1 MLSDGERMLGGLLR
15 ASHTATLEDVVPLVA
30 QHAGYA
36 GFTDTQIYV
45 ADLQGEFLVPLPGQA
60 DAAGEPL
67 SRLRVD
73 GTVAGR
79 AFRDITLVRAPL
91 NKADDPDAVRLWAP
105 LLDGT
110 ERVGVVGAIT
120 HRSDETTEWRMKRLG
135 TLLSL
140 MVVSKRHSSDT
151 YAQLVRTEPMTL
163 SAEVLWNLLPNGS
176 FANDKVVLGGALE
189 PAYQVGGDAFD
200 YGITGDLLHLTI
212 LDAMGHDLT
221 SGLTATIATGA
232 CRNSRL
238 QGVDLLTTSEAIDEA
253 IADQFR
259 QTRFAT
265 GILADL
271 NMTTGELT
279 WVNRGHHPPLVIRD
293 GRLAATLES
302 KVPAPPMGFRL
313 GTSSG
318 IERYQLHRG
327 DRLLFYTDGIIEAQ
341 SPEGEMFGLDRFIEF
356 IVRHEAYGMSAPETL
371 RRLIQSILRHQHGRL
386 QDDATVL
393 TVEWQAGRHVALM
406 M

>member
-36 GFTDTQIYV
+36 GFTNTQIYV
-45 ADLQGEFLVPLPGQA
+45 ADLQSEFLVPLPGQV

-91 NKADDPDAVRLWAP
+91 NKADDPDAVRLWTP

-302 KVPAPPMGFRL
+302 KVPSPPMGFRL

-327 DRLLFYTDGIIEAQ
+327 DRLLFYTDGIVEAQ

>member
-36 GFTDTQIYV
+36 GFTNTQIYV
-45 ADLQGEFLVPLPGQA
+45 ADLQSEFLVPLPGQA

-73 GTVAGR
+73 GTVAGQ

-91 NKADDPDAVRLWAP
+91 NKADDPDAVWLWTP

>member
-15 ASHTATLEDVVPLVA
+15 ASHTATLEDLVPLVA
-30 QHAGYA
+30 EHAAFA
-36 GFTDTQIYV
+36 GFANTQIYV
-45 ADLQGEFLVPLPGQA
+45 VDLQSEFLVPLPGQS
-60 DAAGEPL
+60 DLAGEPL

-79 AFRDITLVRAPL
+79 AFRDVTLVRAP
-91 NKADDPDAVRLWAP
+91 ARQSDDPDAVRLWVP

-110 ERVGVVGAIT
+110 ERVGVLGALA
-120 HRSDETTEWRMKRLG
+120 HDPDETAEWRMKRLG
-135 TLLSL
+135 TLISL

-176 FANDKVVLGGALE
+176 FANDKVVLSGALE

-200 YGITGDLLHLTI
+200 YGITGNLLHLAI

-221 SGLTATIATGA
+221 SGLTATIAMGA
-232 CRNSRL
+232 SRNKRL
-238 QGVDLLTTSEAIDEA
+238 EGADLLATSEAIDEA
-253 IADQFR
+253 IAEQFA

-271 NMTTGELT
+271 DMNTGELT

-293 GRLAATLES
+293 GHLAATLES
-302 KVPAPPMGFRL
+302 KVPSPPMGFRL
-313 GTSSG
+313 GPSSG

-356 IVRHEAYGMSAPETL
+356 IVRHEADGMSAPETL

-393 TVEWQAGRHVALM
+393 TVEWQAGRHVSLTM
-406 M
+406 

>member
-15 ASHTATLEDVVPLVA
+15 SSHTASMEDVVRLVA
-30 QHAGYA
+30 EHAVLG
-36 GFTDTQIYV
+36 GFTNTQIYV
-45 ADLQGEFLVPLPGQA
+45 ADLQSMFLAPLPGQT
-60 DAAGEPL
+60 DPAGEPL

-79 AFRDITLVRAPL
+79 AFRDVTLVRAPV
-91 NKADDPDAVRLWAP
+91 DDSGVVRLWVP

-110 ERVGVVGAIT
+110 ERVGVLGALA
-120 HRSDETTEWRMKRLG
+120 HDPDETAEWRMKRLG
-135 TLLSL
+135 TLISL

-151 YAQLVRTEPMTL
+151 YARLVRTDPMTL

-176 FANDKVVLGGALE
+176 FANDRVVLSAALE

-200 YGITGDLLHLTI
+200 YGITGDLLHLSI
-212 LDAMGHDLT
+212 FDAMGHDLT
-221 SGLTATIATGA
+221 SGLTASIAMGA
-232 CRNSRL
+232 CRNNRL
-238 QGVDLLTTSEAIDEA
+238 QGADLLATSEAVDEA
-253 IADQFR
+253 IAEQFG

-265 GILADL
+265 GVLADL
-271 NMTTGELT
+271 DMNTGELT
-279 WVNRGHHPPLVIRD
+279 WVNRGHHPALIIRD

-302 KVPAPPMGFRL
+302 KIPSPPMGFRL
-313 GTSSG
+313 GLSSG
-318 IERYQLHRG
+318 IERYQLQRG
-327 DRLLFYTDGIIEAQ
+327 DRLLYYTDGIIEAQ

-356 IVRHEAYGMSAPETL
+356 IVRHEADGMSAPETL

-393 TVEWQAGRHVALM
+393 TVEWQSGRHVGLTM
-406 M
+406 

>member
-45 ADLQGEFLVPLPGQA
+45 ADLQSEFLVPLPGQT

-73 GTVAGR
+73 GTVAGQ

-253 IADQFR
+253 IAAQFG

-302 KVPAPPMGFRL
+302 KIPSPPMGFRL

-318 IERYQLHRG
+318 IERYQLRRG

-356 IVRHEAYGMSAPETL
+356 IVRHEADGMSAPETL

>member
-36 GFTDTQIYV
+36 GFTNTQIYV
-45 ADLQGEFLVPLPGQA
+45 ADLQSEFLVPLPGQT

-91 NKADDPDAVRLWAP
+91 NKADDPDAVRLWTP

-221 SGLTATIATGA
+221 SGLTATIAMGA

-253 IADQFR
+253 IAEQFG

-271 NMTTGELT
+271 DMTTGELT

-302 KVPAPPMGFRL
+302 KVPAPPMGFRI
-313 GTSSG
+313 GTPSG

-356 IVRHEAYGMSAPETL
+356 IVRHEADGMSAPETL